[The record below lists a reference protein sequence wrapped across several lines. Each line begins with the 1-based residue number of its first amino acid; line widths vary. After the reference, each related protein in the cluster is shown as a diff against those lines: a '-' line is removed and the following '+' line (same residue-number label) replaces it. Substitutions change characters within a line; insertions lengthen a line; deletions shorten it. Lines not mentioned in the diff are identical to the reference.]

1 MISPVGSEDGGPAPH
16 PEEDVDQLEGD
27 DADDVHLEVPVPDVV
42 LGALLPPGLVDA
54 AGVEE
59 HDPGLDE
66 EDVHPVD
73 GVAQVVAHQPVHRVG
88 LRYMRKIIN

>member
-1 MISPVGSEDGGPAPH
+1 M
-16 PEEDVDQLEGD
+16 
-27 DADDVHLEVPVPDVV
+27 PDVV

-88 LRYMRKIIN
+88 LRYMRRIINYRSANDPSVISFHNHEEDPYYGLLLVESAFYY